1 MIITILIII
10 ISGCM
15 YSVNG
20 FYNKKINFKF
30 YDNYLEKNSLI
41 PSKTLLDSGYIL
53 DYVDKYYFDKEIEK
67 EMSDLR
73 WFEEEVNKKNQVIT
87 KDVCINNLKV
97 IYKCYHLVVNKMD
110 YFIIDSKR
118 ILEELNDRIT
128 FYFRF
133 INLNGLFDINYKK
146 SKIKVF
152 KVSKHHHA
160 VEWIYRNVK
169 DNLGTVLHVDSHADM
184 NPIGN
189 DCKFIKSC
197 INNNDFSFNN
207 LKRIFDTV
215 NNIGSVLVPMLSPY
229 KSNKGIVWLTPD
241 WVKEPLCESKN
252 KITTT
257 KNTCTFIGK
266 CPVNFPVKIDEKELT
281 QVIYNEENKKL
292 NIMTSNIKFKDKII
306 NNISDNY
313 ILNIDLDYFVTFGSD
328 SYLPGGLDAISDNR
342 TIFDSSF
349 ILKNQMKYNYIANEL
364 DVEMDL
370 IRKRIDDFLD
380 LIISLKNKGKI
391 PKIII
396 ICDSTRV
403 DFTNDQLGQEF
414 MTKNESELTNEF
426 TPKYLTFWLHNT
438 IHRHLELI
446 FDINMYKE
454 KISMI

>member
-1 MIITILIII
+1 MIYNKNLVIFIILIILVL
-10 ISGCM
+10 GCV
-15 YSVNG
+15 YSVNNYYERNIILK
-20 FYNKKINFKF
+20 FYNN
-30 YDNYLEKNSLI
+30 NLEKNSLI
-41 PSKTLLDSGYIL
+41 PSKPILDSGLIL
-53 DYVDKYYFDKEIEK
+53 DYVDKYYFDKKIEK
-67 EMSDLR
+67 EMSVLR
-73 WFEEEVNKKNQVIT
+73 WFEEEVNKKNNLIT
-87 KDVCINNLKV
+87 KDICNNHLKI
-97 IYKCYHLVVNKMD
+97 IYKCYYLVVNKMED
-110 YFIIDSKR
+110 FIIDCKR

-128 FYFRF
+128 FYYRF
-133 INLNGLFDINYKK
+133 INLNGLFDINYNNKN
-146 SKIKVF
+146 IKVI

-197 INNNDFSFNN
+197 IDNSDFSFNN

-215 NNIGSVLVPMLSPY
+215 DNIGSVLVPMLSPY
-229 KSNKGIVWLTPD
+229 NFNKGIVWLTPD

-252 KITTT
+252 IITTT

-266 CPVNFPVKIDEKELT
+266 CPVNFPVKINEKTLT
-281 QVIYNEENKKL
+281 QVIFNEDNKKL

-306 NNISDNY
+306 EKISDDY
-313 ILNIDLDYFVTFGSD
+313 ILNIDLDYFVTFGTD
-328 SYLPGGLDAISDNR
+328 SYLPGGVDAISDNR
-342 TIFDSSF
+342 TIFDPSF
-349 ILKNQMKYNYIANEL
+349 IFKNQMKYVFIKKEL
-364 DVEMDL
+364 DLEMDL

-380 LIISLKNKGKI
+380 LVICLKNKGKI

-438 IHRHLELI
+438 IHRHIKSI
-446 FDINMYKE
+446 FTIDD
-454 KISMI
+454 